1 MNLLVIFVVSAVT
14 LGLEILLTRVFSVV
28 LFASHSFLAISL
40 ALLGT
45 GSGAVL
51 VYLAKPLDKEKLQ
64 RRQMLLLAVLS
75 LTMII
80 SLWGLLQVEFVPQ
93 RVEDP
98 KTHVVQDNLSFRD
111 RVMILERNPDL
122 FNHWKLYGAIPLAF
136 FPFLLAGY
144 LQALIFRSAPAK
156 FGLMYGFDLI
166 GATFGSISLPLLL
179 YPFGLRG
186 TVFLMT
192 AVAIM
197 PILYAF
203 IVRERTLRVAFA
215 CAVPV
220 FVMAVLW
227 VSGSFHVRY
236 AAGFAEKDLIREHWS
251 PMSRVALMNYMGQ
264 QMYVIDNGSR
274 SFYVPKNDATIR
286 RYMPS
291 LYTIPF
297 QMRQGGDLLV
307 IASGGGQELTMAS
320 HFGMKRID
328 AVEIARPVV
337 TDIVRGKK
345 DEPGNPYFL
354 PNVNYHIADGRSV
367 IMRSK
372 HTYDII
378 EMLDVNF
385 ATLAGQISQA
395 WSPNF
400 VSTQE
405 AFSEYM
411 EHLKEDGFLCYSL
424 FSSNETPIA
433 GERNRRLVSLVAG
446 MKMAGIAHPEDQLV
460 ILSRSSPYGYR
471 TMYMAKKTPFTPGE
485 LLTIREI
492 AASRNVK
499 IEILYPD
506 LEKVS
511 GSAKIQLPEGEELQK
526 SRNYLQAVTDIC
538 RDSKPIRGLMATVGL
553 PNQRNVPI
561 NDDRP
566 YLVGSGLMS
575 KANRYESLIG
585 GLYRPLLQV
594 MGVLAFVFL
603 ALPFVV
609 RRPGGGEKV
618 RIDPRLLLILALT
631 GVGFMFIEMAGIYKY
646 QLYLHH
652 PTLAMIVILS
662 SMILGAG
669 LGSLH
674 SGAIPEDRKESRIAL
689 YSGGAVLGSIALF
702 LAVPLWGHRFLLWV
716 PMPAL
721 LPLVFVAFAGL
732 GFLLGHVVPLSI
744 DSYTYGQSN
753 LLAWCW
759 AITVTGSVFGTV
771 IASILARDYGMFLVA
786 ALGILSY
793 LCVGLVSMGGIGIAR
808 VASVGAGKTTVVE

>member
-1 MNLLVIFVVSAVT
+1 MNLLVLFVVSAVT

-45 GSGAVL
+45 GSGALL

-64 RRQMLLLAVLS
+64 RRQILLMALLS
-75 LTMII
+75 LTMIL
-80 SLWGLLQVEFVPQ
+80 SLWGLLQIEFVPQ
-93 RVEDP
+93 KIEDP
-98 KTHVVQDNLSFRD
+98 KTHLVQDNLSFRE
-111 RVMILERNPDL
+111 RLMILGRNPDL
-122 FNHWKLYGAIPLAF
+122 FNNWKLYAAIPLAF
-136 FPFLLAGY
+136 LPFFLAGY
-144 LQALIFRSAPAK
+144 LQALIFRSAPTK
-156 FGLMYGFDLI
+156 FGLMYGIDLI
-166 GATFGSISLPLLL
+166 GATFGSISMPLLL

-186 TVFLMT
+186 TVLVMA
-192 AVAIM
+192 AVAVV
-197 PILYAF
+197 PIFYTFAT
-203 IVRERTLRVAFA
+203 RERTLRVAAA
-215 CAVPV
+215 CLAPV
-220 FVMAVLW
+220 LVLAVLW
-227 VSGSFHVRY
+227 ASGSFHVRY
-236 AAGFAEKDLIREHWS
+236 AAGFAEGDLIRDHWS
-251 PMSRVALMNYMGQ
+251 PMSRVALMKYRGQ

-274 SFYVPKNDATIR
+274 SFYVPKNDDNIR

-297 QMRQGGDLLV
+297 QMKQGGDLLV

-320 HFGMKRID
+320 YFGMNRID
-328 AVEIARPVV
+328 AVEIARPIV

-345 DEPGNPYFL
+345 DEPGNPYLL
-354 PNVNYHIADGRSV
+354 PNVRYYIADGRSV

-372 HTYDII
+372 HTYDVI

-385 ATLAGQISQA
+385 ATLAGQISHA

-400 VSTQE
+400 VATQE

-424 FSSNETPIA
+424 FSSNKTPIA

-446 MKMAGIAHPEDQLV
+446 MKMAGIVHPEDQLV
-460 ILSRSSPYGYR
+460 ILSRSLTYGYR
-471 TMYMAKKTPFTPGE
+471 TMYMVKKTPFTHGE
-485 LLTIREI
+485 LVTIREI
-492 AASRNVK
+492 AASRNAK
-499 IEILYPD
+499 IEVLYPD
-506 LEKVS
+506 LEKVAGS
-511 GSAKIQLPEGEELQK
+511 GQIRLPEGEELQK
-526 SRNYLQAVTDIC
+526 SRGYLQAVTVIC
-538 RDSKPIRGLMATVGL
+538 KDSKPIHGLMATLGL
-553 PNQRNVPI
+553 PNQRDVPI

-566 YLVGSGLMS
+566 YLVGSGLTS
-575 KANRYESLIG
+575 KANRFESLIG
-585 GLYRPLLQV
+585 GLYRPLLKV
-594 MGVLAFVFL
+594 MGILAFFFL
-603 ALPFVV
+603 LLPFVV

-631 GVGFMFIEMAGIYKY
+631 GVGFMFVEMAGIYKY

-652 PTLAMIVILS
+652 PTLAMIVVLS

-674 SGAIPEDRKESRIAL
+674 SGTISEDRKERRIAP
-689 YSGGAVLGSIALF
+689 YSGGVVLGSIAL
-702 LAVPLWGHRFLLWV
+702 LLVRPLWGHRFLLWL

-721 LPLVFVAFAGL
+721 LPLVFLAFAGL

-744 DSYTYGQSN
+744 DSYTHRQSN

-771 IASILARDYGMFLVA
+771 IASILARDYGMFLIAV
-786 ALGILSY
+786 LGIFSY
-793 LCVGLVSMGGIGIAR
+793 LCVLAVNLAGRAFARGVSGGN
-808 VASVGAGKTTVVE
+808 GATANTG